1 MADTTEGVF
10 GAAALVAGNMVGGGI
25 LAIPTVC
32 AGPGFYPA
40 AALTICLW
48 AANVGTGL
56 LLGEVAAAAVRR
68 GDEDVS
74 LRALSRDALGES
86 GAQLTSAFFV
96 ITNLMLMGA
105 YVAAGGDALIQ
116 HERGRLRRPPRAFFL
131 AATPLLAGAPSV
143 LADAANSRVG
153 LVVAMVGALG
163 ALLVVAAPE
172 VDPSLLAQPGPRAR
186 TRRCADDGGAD
197 LAGRAGLPERRAH
210 HRQALQGRHGEDPRV
225 RGSGLRGAGGGVHR
239 LLRVGPGP
247 ARRGRGAGRTARRGA
262 RACPTSCAARRAPRS
277 PSSR

>member
-1 MADTTEGVF
+1 MILTLRETAQRPVNTMVRSALVASAVLWTAASALQKTVYNGAARTKYGRQTAENRICQSDFTYSALSHRRRPLSHAAAAATPRSQRLRLAAAPDVEPDAAATDGGAAVTDGGVF

-86 GAQLTSAFFV
+86 GAQLTSGFFV
-96 ITNLMLMGA
+96 VMNCEEINQCVGCA
-105 YVAAGGDALIQ
+105 IKQA
-116 HERGRLRRPPRAFFL
+116 
-131 AATPLLAGAPSV
+131 
-143 LADAANSRVG
+143 SR
-153 LVVAMVGALG
+153 
-163 ALLVVAAPE
+163 
-172 VDPSLLAQPGPRAR
+172 
-186 TRRCADDGGAD
+186 
-197 LAGRAGLPERRAH
+197 
-210 HRQALQGRHGEDPRV
+210 
-225 RGSGLRGAGGGVHR
+225 
-239 LLRVGPGP
+239 
-247 ARRGRGAGRTARRGA
+247 
-262 RACPTSCAARRAPRS
+262 
-277 PSSR
+277 

>member
-1 MADTTEGVF
+1 MVRSVLFVSAVLWTAASALQKTVCNGAARTTCGRSTAERVNSASALTTSAYSHRRRPLSHAATPVAPRSQRLRLAAAPDAEPDAAITDGGAAVTDGGAAVTDGGVF

-86 GAQLTSAFFV
+86 GAQLTSGFFV
-96 ITNLMLMGA
+96 VMNCEEINQCVGCS
-105 YVAAGGDALIQ
+105 
-116 HERGRLRRPPRAFFL
+116 RR
-131 AATPLLAGAPSV
+131 
-143 LADAANSRVG
+143 
-153 LVVAMVGALG
+153 
-163 ALLVVAAPE
+163 
-172 VDPSLLAQPGPRAR
+172 
-186 TRRCADDGGAD
+186 
-197 LAGRAGLPERRAH
+197 
-210 HRQALQGRHGEDPRV
+210 
-225 RGSGLRGAGGGVHR
+225 
-239 LLRVGPGP
+239 
-247 ARRGRGAGRTARRGA
+247 
-262 RACPTSCAARRAPRS
+262 
-277 PSSR
+277 

>member
-1 MADTTEGVF
+1 MRCLTLLLGLNLPEFSVGLQTARFSADLSAHRRQTGALVIVTKSRRGRALTAQPVADEDATTDDATTEGVF

-86 GAQLTSAFFV
+86 GAQLTSGFFV
-96 ITNLMLMGA
+96 VMNCEEINQCVGCTQQFFTKSFLGDGAAVTN
-105 YVAAGGDALIQ
+105 
-116 HERGRLRRPPRAFFL
+116 
-131 AATPLLAGAPSV
+131 AP
-143 LADAANSRVG
+143 
-153 LVVAMVGALG
+153 
-163 ALLVVAAPE
+163 
-172 VDPSLLAQPGPRAR
+172 
-186 TRRCADDGGAD
+186 
-197 LAGRAGLPERRAH
+197 
-210 HRQALQGRHGEDPRV
+210 
-225 RGSGLRGAGGGVHR
+225 
-239 LLRVGPGP
+239 
-247 ARRGRGAGRTARRGA
+247 
-262 RACPTSCAARRAPRS
+262 
-277 PSSR
+277 

>member
-1 MADTTEGVF
+1 MPGFALFASAVLWTAASALQKTVCNGAARTTCGRSTADLVNSASALTNSALSHRRRPLSHAAAAATPRSQRLRLAAAPDAEPDAAVATDGGVF

-40 AALTICLW
+40 AAMTICLW

-96 ITNLMLMGA
+96 VTNC
-105 YVAAGGDALIQ
+105 VEIKPV
-116 HERGRLRRPPRAFFL
+116 RR
-131 AATPLLAGAPSV
+131 
-143 LADAANSRVG
+143 
-153 LVVAMVGALG
+153 
-163 ALLVVAAPE
+163 
-172 VDPSLLAQPGPRAR
+172 
-186 TRRCADDGGAD
+186 
-197 LAGRAGLPERRAH
+197 
-210 HRQALQGRHGEDPRV
+210 
-225 RGSGLRGAGGGVHR
+225 VH
-239 LLRVGPGP
+239 P
-247 ARRGRGAGRTARRGA
+247 AILH
-262 RACPTSCAARRAPRS
+262 
-277 PSSR
+277 

>member
-1 MADTTEGVF
+1 MLVLTLLLGLSLPELSVGLQFTRSTTDLSAPRRQTGSTCHNDILSRGRALAAQPVADESDTIEDPATEGVF

-96 ITNLMLMGA
+96 VTNC
-105 YVAAGGDALIQ
+105 VEIKPVR
-116 HERGRLRRPPRAFFL
+116 HVHPIILRE
-131 AATPLLAGAPSV
+131 V
-143 LADAANSRVG
+143 ISR
-153 LVVAMVGALG
+153 
-163 ALLVVAAPE
+163 
-172 VDPSLLAQPGPRAR
+172 R
-186 TRRCADDGGAD
+186 
-197 LAGRAGLPERRAH
+197 
-210 HRQALQGRHGEDPRV
+210 
-225 RGSGLRGAGGGVHR
+225 
-239 LLRVGPGP
+239 
-247 ARRGRGAGRTARRGA
+247 
-262 RACPTSCAARRAPRS
+262 
-277 PSSR
+277 

>member
-1 MADTTEGVF
+1 MTDGGVF

-96 ITNLMLMGA
+96 GTNLLLMGA
-105 YVAAGGDALIQ
+105 YVAAGLTQ
-116 HERGRLRRPPRAFFL
+116 RP
-131 AATPLLAGAPSV
+131 
-143 LADAANSRVG
+143 
-153 LVVAMVGALG
+153 
-163 ALLVVAAPE
+163 
-172 VDPSLLAQPGPRAR
+172 
-186 TRRCADDGGAD
+186 
-197 LAGRAGLPERRAH
+197 
-210 HRQALQGRHGEDPRV
+210 
-225 RGSGLRGAGGGVHR
+225 
-239 LLRVGPGP
+239 
-247 ARRGRGAGRTARRGA
+247 
-262 RACPTSCAARRAPRS
+262 
-277 PSSR
+277 

>member
-1 MADTTEGVF
+1 MVRSALFASAVLWTAASALQKTVYNGVACVSNGMQTATLRNCGSALTNSVNPHRKLSNHAATAAAPRSQRLRLTAAPDAELDAAATDGGAAVTEGGAAVTDGGVF

-86 GAQLTSAFFV
+86 GAQLTSGFFV
-96 ITNLMLMGA
+96 VMNCEEINQCVGCA
-105 YVAAGGDALIQ
+105 IKQA
-116 HERGRLRRPPRAFFL
+116 
-131 AATPLLAGAPSV
+131 
-143 LADAANSRVG
+143 SR
-153 LVVAMVGALG
+153 
-163 ALLVVAAPE
+163 
-172 VDPSLLAQPGPRAR
+172 
-186 TRRCADDGGAD
+186 
-197 LAGRAGLPERRAH
+197 
-210 HRQALQGRHGEDPRV
+210 
-225 RGSGLRGAGGGVHR
+225 
-239 LLRVGPGP
+239 
-247 ARRGRGAGRTARRGA
+247 
-262 RACPTSCAARRAPRS
+262 
-277 PSSR
+277 

>member
-1 MADTTEGVF
+1 MNIKLALIWSLWLPGSSALQFTRSCAGPYKKNGPTEAALFSDAYSRACPVSARLRVSLTAQPVEETPSPEEDATTEGVF

-96 ITNLMLMGA
+96 VTNCVEINQCVGCEHRHA
-105 YVAAGGDALIQ
+105 IEQA
-116 HERGRLRRPPRAFFL
+116 
-131 AATPLLAGAPSV
+131 
-143 LADAANSRVG
+143 SR
-153 LVVAMVGALG
+153 
-163 ALLVVAAPE
+163 
-172 VDPSLLAQPGPRAR
+172 
-186 TRRCADDGGAD
+186 
-197 LAGRAGLPERRAH
+197 
-210 HRQALQGRHGEDPRV
+210 
-225 RGSGLRGAGGGVHR
+225 
-239 LLRVGPGP
+239 
-247 ARRGRGAGRTARRGA
+247 
-262 RACPTSCAARRAPRS
+262 
-277 PSSR
+277 

>member
-1 MADTTEGVF
+1 MLGLAVLLGLSLPELSAGLQFTRSKTVLSASRRQTGSTCHNDNISRGRALTAQRVADESDTIEDPATEGVF

-96 ITNLMLMGA
+96 VTNCVEINQCVGS
-105 YVAAGGDALIQ
+105 
-116 HERGRLRRPPRAFFL
+116 
-131 AATPLLAGAPSV
+131 LLDDGV
-143 LADAANSRVG
+143 
-153 LVVAMVGALG
+153 
-163 ALLVVAAPE
+163 E
-172 VDPSLLAQPGPRAR
+172 VDATVQRERA
-186 TRRCADDGGAD
+186 
-197 LAGRAGLPERRAH
+197 
-210 HRQALQGRHGEDPRV
+210 V
-225 RGSGLRGAGGGVHR
+225 KF
-239 LLRVGPGP
+239 
-247 ARRGRGAGRTARRGA
+247 
-262 RACPTSCAARRAPRS
+262 
-277 PSSR
+277 

>member
-1 MADTTEGVF
+1 MASRCLAWLVSLLICQEVISLQTTRSGYAVKTKNGPTGEKFVRAQWAAPTNVVPSRVRLNAQSVEETPPEDSNVFGTADDAATEGVF

-96 ITNLMLMGA
+96 VTN
-105 YVAAGGDALIQ
+105 
-116 HERGRLRRPPRAFFL
+116 
-131 AATPLLAGAPSV
+131 
-143 LADAANSRVG
+143 RV
-153 LVVAMVGALG
+153 
-163 ALLVVAAPE
+163 E
-172 VDPSLLAQPGPRAR
+172 IK
-186 TRRCADDGGAD
+186 
-197 LAGRAGLPERRAH
+197 
-210 HRQALQGRHGEDPRV
+210 
-225 RGSGLRGAGGGVHR
+225 
-239 LLRVGPGP
+239 
-247 ARRGRGAGRTARRGA
+247 
-262 RACPTSCAARRAPRS
+262 
-277 PSSR
+277 

>member
-1 MADTTEGVF
+1 MVRSVLFVSAVLWTAASALQKTVCNGAARTTCGRSTAERVNSASALTTSAYSHRRRPLSHAATPVAPRSQRLRLAAAPDAEPDAAATDGGAAVTDGGVF

-96 ITNLMLMGA
+96 VMNCEEINQCVGCA
-105 YVAAGGDALIQ
+105 IKQA
-116 HERGRLRRPPRAFFL
+116 
-131 AATPLLAGAPSV
+131 
-143 LADAANSRVG
+143 SR
-153 LVVAMVGALG
+153 
-163 ALLVVAAPE
+163 
-172 VDPSLLAQPGPRAR
+172 
-186 TRRCADDGGAD
+186 
-197 LAGRAGLPERRAH
+197 
-210 HRQALQGRHGEDPRV
+210 
-225 RGSGLRGAGGGVHR
+225 
-239 LLRVGPGP
+239 
-247 ARRGRGAGRTARRGA
+247 
-262 RACPTSCAARRAPRS
+262 
-277 PSSR
+277 

>member
-1 MADTTEGVF
+1 MRCLTLLLGLNLPEFSVGLQTARFSADLSAHRRQTGASVIVTKSRRGRALTAQPVADEDAPTEGVF

-96 ITNLMLMGA
+96 VTN
-105 YVAAGGDALIQ
+105 
-116 HERGRLRRPPRAFFL
+116 
-131 AATPLLAGAPSV
+131 
-143 LADAANSRVG
+143 RV
-153 LVVAMVGALG
+153 
-163 ALLVVAAPE
+163 E
-172 VDPSLLAQPGPRAR
+172 IK
-186 TRRCADDGGAD
+186 
-197 LAGRAGLPERRAH
+197 
-210 HRQALQGRHGEDPRV
+210 
-225 RGSGLRGAGGGVHR
+225 
-239 LLRVGPGP
+239 
-247 ARRGRGAGRTARRGA
+247 
-262 RACPTSCAARRAPRS
+262 
-277 PSSR
+277 

>member
-1 MADTTEGVF
+1 MASRCLAWLVSLLICQEVISLQTTRSGYAVKTKNGPTGEKFVRAQWAAPTNVVPSRVRLNAQSVEETPPEDSNVFGTADDAATEGVF

-96 ITNLMLMGA
+96 VTNC
-105 YVAAGGDALIQ
+105 VEINQ
-116 HERGRLRRPPRAFFL
+116 C
-131 AATPLLAGAPSV
+131 
-143 LADAANSRVG
+143 VG
-153 LVVAMVGALG
+153 
-163 ALLVVAAPE
+163 
-172 VDPSLLAQPGPRAR
+172 
-186 TRRCADDGGAD
+186 CA
-197 LAGRAGLPERRAH
+197 
-210 HRQALQGRHGEDPRV
+210 
-225 RGSGLRGAGGGVHR
+225 
-239 LLRVGPGP
+239 
-247 ARRGRGAGRTARRGA
+247 
-262 RACPTSCAARRAPRS
+262 
-277 PSSR
+277 SSRRRVDGVEDDANAP

>member
-1 MADTTEGVF
+1 MRCLALLLGLHLPELSVGLQFTRSTTDLSAHSRQTGSSVIVTESRRGRALTAQRVADESDTIEDPATEGVF

-96 ITNLMLMGA
+96 VTNC
-105 YVAAGGDALIQ
+105 VEIKPV
-116 HERGRLRRPPRAFFL
+116 RR
-131 AATPLLAGAPSV
+131 V
-143 LADAANSRVG
+143 
-153 LVVAMVGALG
+153 
-163 ALLVVAAPE
+163 
-172 VDPSLLAQPGPRAR
+172 
-186 TRRCADDGGAD
+186 
-197 LAGRAGLPERRAH
+197 
-210 HRQALQGRHGEDPRV
+210 
-225 RGSGLRGAGGGVHR
+225 
-239 LLRVGPGP
+239 
-247 ARRGRGAGRTARRGA
+247 
-262 RACPTSCAARRAPRS
+262 PTILH
-277 PSSR
+277 

>member
-1 MADTTEGVF
+1 MRFALCASAWLITAASSFQKTTSNGAVPTSNNGQTAGILFCGSALTNNVNPHRSRSDDAAATAAPRSQRLRLAAAPDAEPDAAVATDGGVF

-96 ITNLMLMGA
+96 VTN
-105 YVAAGGDALIQ
+105 
-116 HERGRLRRPPRAFFL
+116 
-131 AATPLLAGAPSV
+131 
-143 LADAANSRVG
+143 RV
-153 LVVAMVGALG
+153 
-163 ALLVVAAPE
+163 E
-172 VDPSLLAQPGPRAR
+172 IK
-186 TRRCADDGGAD
+186 
-197 LAGRAGLPERRAH
+197 
-210 HRQALQGRHGEDPRV
+210 
-225 RGSGLRGAGGGVHR
+225 
-239 LLRVGPGP
+239 
-247 ARRGRGAGRTARRGA
+247 
-262 RACPTSCAARRAPRS
+262 
-277 PSSR
+277 

>member
-1 MADTTEGVF
+1 MSARSRTARAPRASAQPAARSPTRLRTPATEGVF

-96 ITNLMLMGA
+96 VTNCVEINQL
-105 YVAAGGDALIQ
+105 
-116 HERGRLRRPPRAFFL
+116 
-131 AATPLLAGAPSV
+131 
-143 LADAANSRVG
+143 
-153 LVVAMVGALG
+153 VGAS
-163 ALLVVAAPE
+163 A
-172 VDPSLLAQPGPRAR
+172 
-186 TRRCADDGGAD
+186 
-197 LAGRAGLPERRAH
+197 
-210 HRQALQGRHGEDPRV
+210 
-225 RGSGLRGAGGGVHR
+225 
-239 LLRVGPGP
+239 
-247 ARRGRGAGRTARRGA
+247 
-262 RACPTSCAARRAPRS
+262 PTSPRAARRAVGFPHRS
-277 PSSR
+277 RI

>member
-1 MADTTEGVF
+1 MRCLSVVVGSLLSLHSLGLQSARFSADLRTYRQQTGSGHDDKVSHRGRALTAQPVADESDTIEDPATEGVF

-86 GAQLTSAFFV
+86 GAQLTSGFFV
-96 ITNLMLMGA
+96 VMNCEEINQCVGCA
-105 YVAAGGDALIQ
+105 IKQA
-116 HERGRLRRPPRAFFL
+116 
-131 AATPLLAGAPSV
+131 
-143 LADAANSRVG
+143 SR
-153 LVVAMVGALG
+153 
-163 ALLVVAAPE
+163 
-172 VDPSLLAQPGPRAR
+172 
-186 TRRCADDGGAD
+186 
-197 LAGRAGLPERRAH
+197 
-210 HRQALQGRHGEDPRV
+210 
-225 RGSGLRGAGGGVHR
+225 
-239 LLRVGPGP
+239 
-247 ARRGRGAGRTARRGA
+247 
-262 RACPTSCAARRAPRS
+262 
-277 PSSR
+277 

>member
-1 MADTTEGVF
+1 MWRHALCASAVIFTVSSALQKTVSNGFACVSNGRQTANLRNCGSALTNNVNPHRSRSGHAVVAAAPRFQRLRLAAAPDAEPDAAVATDGGVF

-96 ITNLMLMGA
+96 VTNCVEINQCVGCTRQFFTKSFHGDD
-105 YVAAGGDALIQ
+105 AAVLARSSGEELT
-116 HERGRLRRPPRAFFL
+116 PPRHR
-131 AATPLLAGAPSV
+131 AG
-143 LADAANSRVG
+143 
-153 LVVAMVGALG
+153 VASMAWR
-163 ALLVVAAPE
+163 
-172 VDPSLLAQPGPRAR
+172 S
-186 TRRCADDGGAD
+186 TRRF
-197 LAGRAGLPERRAH
+197 
-210 HRQALQGRHGEDPRV
+210 
-225 RGSGLRGAGGGVHR
+225 
-239 LLRVGPGP
+239 
-247 ARRGRGAGRTARRGA
+247 RTNA
-262 RACPTSCAARRAPRS
+262 S
-277 PSSR
+277 

>member
-1 MADTTEGVF
+1 MRCLTVVVGSLLSLTALGLQSARFSADLRTYRQQTGSTCHNDNVSRRGRALTAQPVADEDVAIEDATTEGVF

-40 AALTICLW
+40 AAMTICLW

-96 ITNLMLMGA
+96 VTNCVEINQCVGCTRQFFTSHFSAMT
-105 YVAAGGDALIQ
+105 
-116 HERGRLRRPPRAFFL
+116 RPSWL
-131 AATPLLAGAPSV
+131 
-143 LADAANSRVG
+143 
-153 LVVAMVGALG
+153 
-163 ALLVVAAPE
+163 
-172 VDPSLLAQPGPRAR
+172 
-186 TRRCADDGGAD
+186 
-197 LAGRAGLPERRAH
+197 GRAVRNRHRHSIEQASRRW
-210 HRQALQGRHGEDPRV
+210 RGGRRDD
-225 RGSGLRGAGGGVHR
+225 S
-239 LLRVGPGP
+239 
-247 ARRGRGAGRTARRGA
+247 
-262 RACPTSCAARRAPRS
+262 
-277 PSSR
+277 